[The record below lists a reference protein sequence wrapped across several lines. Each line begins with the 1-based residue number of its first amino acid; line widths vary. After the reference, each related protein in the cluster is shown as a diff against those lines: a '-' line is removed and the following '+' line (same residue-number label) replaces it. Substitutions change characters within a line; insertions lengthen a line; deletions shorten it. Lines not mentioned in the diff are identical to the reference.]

1 MSERQA
7 PARTRFSLVTRLS
20 ALVGTLLVLAMLA
33 ALGLDALFPGRPLLV
48 AGLCLLGLLPVAII
62 TLRAQVQPILSLF
75 RALEGTVDSYRDGD
89 FSFSLHWPHNDEL
102 SDLIAAHN
110 RLGAVLREQ
119 RLGLVQRE
127 LLLDSMVQNTPVAML
142 LVADSSAHAGEHSG
156 VIVYANVAARQL
168 LAHGRKLEG
177 NALRAVLDEA
187 APALREAL
195 ARGGDGLFSAGQGEE
210 EEVYHLARSTFNLN
224 GRRHELL
231 LLRQLT
237 AELRRQEVQ
246 TWKKVIRVI
255 SHELNNSL
263 APLASLAH
271 SGAELVRRGQV
282 ERLPQILSTI
292 GERTRHLES
301 FILGYARFAK
311 LPTPRLEACPWPDLV
326 ARLAGQVDFSVE
338 GELPPDPAWVDAA
351 QFEQALLNL
360 LKNAHE
366 SGSKPEDVG
375 LQVRRV
381 QDQLRID
388 VLDRGSGMSD
398 TVLTQA
404 LVPFYSTKRSG
415 TGLGL
420 ALAREIAEAHGGR
433 ILLANRDGGGL
444 AVTLFLP
451 GLPAASP
458 T

>member
-119 RLGLVQRE
+119 RLGLAQRE

-142 LVADSSAHAGEHSG
+142 LVADTVGHAGI
-156 VIVYANVAARQL
+156 IVYANVAARQL

-177 NALRAVLDEA
+177 HALRAVLDEA

-195 ARGGDGLFSAGQGEE
+195 ARGGDGLFSAGEGEN

-292 GERTRHLES
+292 GEHTRHLES

-311 LPTPRLEACPWPDLV
+311 LPTPRLEACPWSELV

-351 QFEQALLNL
+351 QLEQALLNL

-366 SGSKPEDVG
+366 SGSRPDRVQ

-388 VLDRGSGMSD
+388 VLDRGSGMSEA
-398 TVLTQA
+398 VLTQA